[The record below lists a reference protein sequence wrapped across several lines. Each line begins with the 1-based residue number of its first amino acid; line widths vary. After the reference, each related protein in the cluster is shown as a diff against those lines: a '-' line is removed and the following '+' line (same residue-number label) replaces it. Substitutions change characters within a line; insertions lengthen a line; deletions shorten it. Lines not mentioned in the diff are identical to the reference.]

1 MKVFCLFRCFE
12 NLTRFNFYLYFS
24 SGGGGYFGGGG
35 GGTMPG
41 IAGGGGGGSSYVY
54 VNIAY
59 DHVIVMGHGNQ
70 PGGLNHNPPL
80 ACGVGEWDKTGG
92 FSGQGGIGDPY
103 KTVPGNH
110 GAIRLI
116 KPGHY

>member
-1 MKVFCLFRCFE
+1 MAFLI
-12 NLTRFNFYLYFS
+12 YLPV
-24 SGGGGYFGGGG
+24 GGGGYFGGGG

-54 VNIAY
+54 ANIAR

-80 ACGVGEWDKTGG
+80 ACGLGEWDKTGG
-92 FSGQGGIGDPY
+92 FAGQGGLGDAFL
-103 KTVPGNH
+103 TCAGNN
-110 GAIRLI
+110 GAIRLT